1 MRHVAMRQPQKA
13 KNENLTTEGTEGTEA
28 TEETQPYAFLT
39 SVLSVPSVVSHD
51 FFRSSAGAK
60 PQKNLTTEGTEEV
73 ISLVSVLSVPSVV
86 SHDFCFR
93 LRTIFIPVTHQ
104 HQAHDF
110 AE

>member
-13 KNENLTTEGTEGTEA
+13 KNENLTTEGTEATDETE
-28 TEETQPYAFLT
+28 PYGFLT

-73 ISLVSVLSVPSVV
+73 ISLVSVLSVV